1 MKKDSFSYSLKNF
14 FFYCS
19 IILIGYF
26 FYAYN
31 GKFIIDDFSI
41 VNSDKNL
48 NFFEFYKIFEISFGN
63 RPLAIIYYFVI
74 SKLPSN
80 YLLYF
85 TISLSQHILCIFLLY
100 KLFDF
105 LFYSEEIKKTFFLLI
120 IFPFFSFTTLYSPG
134 MQSIG
139 NYSLAIFLFALILL
153 KKFILEKKKYL
164 YAFSVLLIV
173 LAFLTYESFFP
184 LIILFIFFPLIFK
197 QNYKIL
203 FINLFFILIILLII
217 FSFQKYLAYRPQG
230 EDLSRI
236 RNLNIFS
243 LIRLC
248 FVNLLLL
255 TNFFFENFYD
265 AFLNIKNLANK
276 SSYFALMQIAFLNF
290 IFIYFIFKL
299 RRGPLNIV
307 KPFRIFFIIIFII
320 FLTILM
326 HSVADTGIEF
336 RDYNNRGTLAMS
348 FVPPIF
354 LLLLYNTNIKNN
366 YIIFFKF
373 FFIFFYCSIIINF
386 FSFQQYEY
394 VKLDKFKKIYLTVKE
409 NNFINGKTFLFIKI
423 EPQNYIENKYSYSSS
438 NYFDNFMNEDI
449 DYIEKIIVKNN
460 LNYKKNNQVF
470 KINDFS
476 VVFNLRHTFCKYF
489 LISDDDLKRH
499 SNFIALNIVEK
510 NYTYLNL
517 TELKQHLYNEK
528 NTNCTNE
535 YEILL
540 KKLFNKNKAYLD
552 EKNIPIL
559 IKNLY
564 IYNVLKFIFI

>member
-41 VNSDKNL
+41 VNSDKKLNL
-48 NFFEFYKIFEISFGN
+48 FEFYEIFEVSFGN
-63 RPLAIIYYFVI
+63 RPLAIIYYFLI

-85 TISLSQHILCIFLLY
+85 TISLSQHILCIFLIY

-105 LFYSEEIKKTFFLLI
+105 LFYSEEIKKIFFLLI
-120 IFPFFSFTTLYSPG
+120 IFPFFSFTTLYSPA

-153 KKFILEKKKYL
+153 KKFIVEKKKYL
-164 YAFSVLLIV
+164 YVFSILLIIS
-173 LAFLTYESFFP
+173 AFLTYESFFP
-184 LIILFIFFPLIFK
+184 LIILFIFFPLIYK

-203 FINLFFILIILLII
+203 FINLFFILIILLVVFI
-217 FSFQKYLAYRPQG
+217 FQKYFAYKPQG

-243 LIRLC
+243 LISLC
-248 FVNLLLL
+248 FVNLFLLI
-255 TNFFFENFYD
+255 NFFLENFYD
-265 AFLNIKNLANK
+265 AFLNIKSLLNKNL
-276 SSYFALMQIAFLNF
+276 YFALTQIFFLNF

-299 RRGPLNIV
+299 RRGLLNNV
-307 KPFRIFFIIIFII
+307 KPFKIFFIIIFII

-326 HSVADTGIEF
+326 HSVADTGIEL
-336 RDYNNRGTLAMS
+336 RDYNNRGMLAMS
-348 FVPPIF
+348 FVPSIF
-354 LLLLYNTNIKNN
+354 LLLLYNSTIKNS
-366 YIIFFKF
+366 YIVFFKF
-373 FFIFFYCSIIINF
+373 LFIFFYCSIIINF

-394 VKLDKFKKIYLTVKE
+394 DKLDKFKKIYLTVKE
-409 NNFINGKTFLFIKI
+409 DNFINNKTFLFIKI
-423 EPQNYIENKYSYSSS
+423 EPQNYIENKYSYSPS
-438 NYFDNFMNEDI
+438 NYFYNFQQEDI
-449 DYIEKIIVKNN
+449 DYLEKIIVKNN
-460 LNYKKNNQVF
+460 LNYKKTNQVIE
-470 KINDFS
+470 INDFT
-476 VVFNLRHTFCKYF
+476 VVFNLRHVFCKYF
-489 LISDDDLKRH
+489 LINDDDLKRH
-499 SNFIALNIVEK
+499 SNFITLNITEK
-510 NYTYLNL
+510 TYMHLNL
-517 TELKQHLYNEK
+517 TELKQLLYSEK
-528 NTNCTNE
+528 NTNCANE
-535 YEILL
+535 YEFLL
-540 KKLFNKNKAYLD
+540 KKLFNKNKVYLD

-564 IYNVLKFIFI
+564 IYNLLKYIFI

>member
-1 MKKDSFSYSLKNF
+1 
-14 FFYCS
+14 
-19 IILIGYF
+19 
-26 FYAYN
+26 
-31 GKFIIDDFSI
+31 
-41 VNSDKNL
+41 
-48 NFFEFYKIFEISFGN
+48 
-63 RPLAIIYYFVI
+63 
-74 SKLPSN
+74 
-80 YLLYF
+80 
-85 TISLSQHILCIFLLY
+85 
-100 KLFDF
+100 
-105 LFYSEEIKKTFFLLI
+105 
-120 IFPFFSFTTLYSPG
+120 
-134 MQSIG
+134 
-139 NYSLAIFLFALILL
+139 
-153 KKFILEKKKYL
+153 
-164 YAFSVLLIV
+164 
-173 LAFLTYESFFP
+173 
-184 LIILFIFFPLIFK
+184 
-197 QNYKIL
+197 
-203 FINLFFILIILLII
+203 
-217 FSFQKYLAYRPQG
+217 
-230 EDLSRI
+230 
-236 RNLNIFS
+236 
-243 LIRLC
+243 
-248 FVNLLLL
+248 
-255 TNFFFENFYD
+255 
-265 AFLNIKNLANK
+265 
-276 SSYFALMQIAFLNF
+276 
-290 IFIYFIFKL
+290 
-299 RRGPLNIV
+299 
-307 KPFRIFFIIIFII
+307 
-320 FLTILM
+320 M

-409 NNFINGKTFLFIKI
+409 NNFINDKTFLFIKI

-438 NYFDNFMNEDI
+438 NYFNNFMNEDI
-449 DYIEKIIVKNN
+449 DYMEKIIVKNN
-460 LNYKKNNQVF
+460 LNYKTNNQVI

-476 VVFNLRHTFCKYF
+476 VVFNLRHAFCKYF

>member
-1 MKKDSFSYSLKNF
+1 MKKDSFSYCLNF
-14 FFYCS
+14 FFYSS

-26 FYAYN
+26 FFAYN

-41 VNSDKNL
+41 VYSDKTLNL
-48 NFFEFYKIFEISFGN
+48 LEYYKSLEAGFSN
-63 RPLAIIYYFVI
+63 RPLAVIYYFVI
-74 SKLPSN
+74 SKLPNN

-85 TISLSQHILCIFLLY
+85 TISLSQHILCIFLIY

-105 LFYSEEIKKTFFLLI
+105 LFYSEEIKKIFFLLI
-120 IFPFFSFTTLYSPG
+120 IFPFFSFTTLYSPA

-153 KKFILEKKKYL
+153 KKFIIEKKKYL
-164 YAFSVLLIV
+164 YVFSILLII

-184 LIILFIFFPLIFK
+184 LIILFIFFPLIYK

-203 FINLFFILIILLII
+203 FVNIFFILIILLIV
-217 FSFQKYLAYRPQG
+217 FFFQKYFAYRPQG

-243 LIRLC
+243 LIKLC

-255 TNFFFENFYD
+255 INFFLENFYD
-265 AFLNIKNLANK
+265 AFLNIKNLVNK
-276 SSYFALMQIAFLNF
+276 NLYFALAQIFFLNL
-290 IFIYFIFKL
+290 IFTYFIFKL
-299 RRGPLNIV
+299 RKGPLNIV
-307 KPFRIFFIIIFII
+307 KPFKIFFIIIFII

-336 RDYNNRGTLAMS
+336 RDYNNRGMLAMS
-348 FVPPIF
+348 FVLPIF
-354 LLLLYNTNIKNN
+354 LLLLYNSNIKNN

-373 FFIFFYCSIIINF
+373 FFIFFYCSLIINF

-394 VKLDKFKKIYLTVKE
+394 LKLDKFKKIYLTVKE
-409 NNFINGKTFLFIKI
+409 KNFINNKTFLFIKI
-423 EPQNYIENKYSYSSS
+423 EPLNYIENKYSYSYS
-438 NYFDNFMNEDI
+438 NYFNNLMDEDI

-460 LNYKKNNQVF
+460 FNYKKNNQVIT
-470 KINDFS
+470 INDFT

-499 SNFIALNIVEK
+499 SNFIALNIAEK
-510 NYTYLNL
+510 TYTYLNL
-517 TELKQHLYNEK
+517 TELKQQLYNEK
-528 NTNCTNE
+528 NTNCANE

-540 KKLFNKNKAYLD
+540 KKLFNKNKVYLD

>member
-1 MKKDSFSYSLKNF
+1 MKKDSFSYTLNF
-14 FFYCS
+14 FFYFV
-19 IILIGYF
+19 IVIIGYF
-26 FYAYN
+26 FFSYN

-41 VNSDKNL
+41 VNSEKTLNL
-48 NFFEFYKIFEISFGN
+48 LEYYKSLETGFSN

-85 TISLSQHILCIFLLY
+85 TISLSQHILCIFLIY

-105 LFYSEEIKKTFFLLI
+105 LFYSEEIKKIFFLLI
-120 IFPFFSFTTLYSPG
+120 IFPFFSFTTLYSPA

-139 NYSLAIFLFALILL
+139 NCSLAIFLFALILL
-153 KKFILEKKKYL
+153 KKFIVEKKKYL
-164 YAFSVLLIV
+164 YVFSILLII

-184 LIILFIFFPLIFK
+184 LIILFIFFPLIYK

-203 FINLFFILIILLII
+203 FINLFFILIILLIVFI
-217 FSFQKYLAYRPQG
+217 FQKYFAYRPQG

-255 TNFFFENFYD
+255 INFFLENFYD
-265 AFLNIKNLANK
+265 AFLNIKNLLNK
-276 SSYFALMQIAFLNF
+276 NLYFALTQIFFLNF

-299 RRGPLNIV
+299 RKGLLNHV
-307 KPFRIFFIIIFII
+307 KPFNIFFIIIFII

-336 RDYNNRGTLAMS
+336 RDYNNRGMLAMS
-348 FVPPIF
+348 FVPSIF
-354 LLLLYNTNIKNN
+354 LLLLYNSTIKNS
-366 YIIFFKF
+366 YIVFFKF
-373 FFIFFYCSIIINF
+373 LFIFFYCSIIINF

-409 NNFINGKTFLFIKI
+409 NNFINNKTFLFIKI

-438 NYFDNFMNEDI
+438 NYFYNFQLEDI
-449 DYIEKIIVKNN
+449 DYLEKIIVKNN
-460 LNYKKNNQVF
+460 LNYKKNNQVIE
-470 KINDFS
+470 INDFT
-476 VVFNLRHTFCKYF
+476 VVFNLRHVFCKYF
-489 LISDDDLKRH
+489 LINDDDLERY
-499 SNFIALNIVEK
+499 SNFITLDITEKTYTHLNF
-510 NYTYLNL
+510 
-517 TELKQHLYNEK
+517 TELKQLIYSEK
-528 NTNCTNE
+528 NTNCANE

-540 KKLFNKNKAYLD
+540 KKLFNKNKVYLD
-552 EKNIPIL
+552 EKNIPLL

-564 IYNVLKFIFI
+564 IYDFLKYIFI

>member
-1 MKKDSFSYSLKNF
+1 MKKDSFSYYSSF
-14 FFYCS
+14 FFYF
-19 IILIGYF
+19 IIVIIGYF
-26 FYAYN
+26 FIAYN
-31 GKFIIDDFSI
+31 GKFIIDDYSI
-41 VNSDKNL
+41 VNSEKTLNL
-48 NFFEFYKIFEISFGN
+48 LEYYKSLETSFSN

-85 TISLSQHILCIFLLY
+85 TIGLSQHILCIFLIY

-105 LFYSEEIKKTFFLLI
+105 LFYSEEIKKIFFLLI
-120 IFPFFSFTTLYSPG
+120 IFPFFSFTTLYSPA

-153 KKFILEKKKYL
+153 KKFIVEKKKYL
-164 YAFSVLLIV
+164 YFFSILLII

-184 LIILFIFFPLIFK
+184 LIILFIFFPLIYK

-203 FINLFFILIILLII
+203 FTNLFFILIILLIV
-217 FSFQKYLAYRPQG
+217 FFFQKYFAYKPKG

-255 TNFFFENFYD
+255 INFFLENFYD
-265 AFLNIKNLANK
+265 AFLNIKNLVNK
-276 SSYFALMQIAFLNF
+276 NLYFALTQIFFLNF
-290 IFIYFIFKL
+290 IFIYFIFKI
-299 RRGPLNIV
+299 RRGTLNNV
-307 KPFRIFFIIIFII
+307 KPFKIFFIIIFII

-336 RDYNNRGTLAMS
+336 RDYNNRGMLAMS
-348 FVPPIF
+348 FVPSIF
-354 LLLLYNTNIKNN
+354 LLLLYNSTIKNS
-366 YIIFFKF
+366 YIVFFKF
-373 FFIFFYCSIIINF
+373 LFIFFYCSIIINF

-409 NNFINGKTFLFIKI
+409 NNFINNKTFLFIKI
-423 EPQNYIENKYSYSSS
+423 EPQNYIENKYSYTSW
-438 NYFDNFMNEDI
+438 NYFDNFLYEDI
-449 DYIEKIIVKNN
+449 DYLEKIIVKNN
-460 LNYKKNNQVF
+460 INYKKNNQVIE
-470 KINDFS
+470 INDFS
-476 VVFNLRHTFCKYF
+476 VVFNSRHTFCKYF

-499 SNFIALNIVEK
+499 SNFIILNIAEK
-510 NYTYLNL
+510 TNTHLNL
-517 TELKQHLYNEK
+517 TELKQFIYIEK
-528 NTNCTNE
+528 NTNCANE

-540 KKLFNKNKAYLD
+540 KKLFNKNKVYLD
-552 EKNIPIL
+552 EKNIPLL

-564 IYNVLKFIFI
+564 IYNFLKYIFI